1 MFASHRPCG
10 RARSCRVGLRWLGAA
25 HAALLLT
32 LPSAQAQTSPT
43 PGPLSVRDAVQAA
56 VERAASPAAADATAR
71 AAREMAVAAAQR
83 PDPVLRLS
91 LDNLPVD
98 GPDRFSITR
107 DFMTM
112 RSVALM
118 QTFTLEDK
126 RRSRA
131 ERFEREAEAA
141 RAERQVRVAA
151 VQRDAAIAWFERR
164 AAEQRLALLLAQR
177 DEARLQAAA
186 AEAAQRGGRGGST
199 DLIAAREMLAQFDQA
214 LLAARADLASARR
227 MLARWTGGP
236 DNHPLAEAPVLE
248 RHAFV
253 AHPVADRLEHHPDLV
268 QLSAREAT
276 ATAEAAVARA
286 EREPD
291 WSAELMFS
299 QRGSRYS
306 NMVSFAVS
314 LPLPWDRPQRQDREL
329 AARLAQAEALRAERE
344 ELTRAHLAEAEG
356 WLDAWRA
363 GLARLALID
372 REREPLAQQRID
384 AALGAYRGGSAPL
397 AAVLEARRTA
407 LALGMER
414 IAVELE
420 TARLWVRLEFL
431 IPDQDSPPIRDAAAP
446 VSAVTT
452 APRKE

>member
-1 MFASHRPCG
+1 MFSSHRLRG
-10 RARSCRVGLRWLGAA
+10 RARGRRLDLRWRGAA

-32 LPSAQAQTSPT
+32 LLSAQAQTSPT
-43 PGPLSVRDAVQAA
+43 PGPLSVRDAVRVA
-56 VERAASPAAADATAR
+56 VQRAASPAAADATAR

-98 GPDRFSITR
+98 GPDRFSTTR

-112 RSVALM
+112 RSVAWM
-118 QTFTLEDK
+118 QMFTREDK

-141 RAERQVRVAA
+141 KAERRVRVAA
-151 VQRDAAIAWFERR
+151 VQRDAAVAWFERR
-164 AAEQRLALLLAQR
+164 AAEQRLALLLSQR
-177 DEARLQAAA
+177 DEARLQVEA
-186 AEAAQRGGRGGST
+186 AEAAQRGGRGSGT
-199 DLIAAREMLAQFDQA
+199 DWMAARDMLAQFDQA
-214 LLAARADLASARR
+214 LVGARAELANSRR
-227 MLARWTGGP
+227 VLARWTGGA
-236 DNHPLAEAPVLE
+236 DEQPLAEAPTLG

-253 AHPVADRLEHHPDLV
+253 AHPVADRLALHPELA

-276 ATAEAAVARA
+276 ATAEANVARA

-306 NMVSFAVS
+306 NMASVAVS

-344 ELTRAHLAEAEG
+344 ELARALLAETEG

-372 REREPLAQQRID
+372 GERMPLAHQRID
-384 AALGAYRGGSAPL
+384 AALGAYRGGSAAL
-397 AAVLEARRTA
+397 TSVLEARRAA
-407 LALGMER
+407 LALRMER
-414 IAVELE
+414 IDVELE
-420 TARLWVRLEFL
+420 TARLWARLEFL
-431 IPDQDSPPIRDAAAP
+431 IPDTDNPPPANAAAP
-446 VSAVTT
+446 AD
-452 APRKE
+452 APTPAAHKE